1 MRAPHESPFRH
12 HRPELGDGIVNRARL
27 LSVLGQRFDRRLTVV
42 QASAGFGKTT
52 LLAQSMV
59 ENQLD
64 PYGADAWLALTER
77 DRQPDTL
84 LAGLAEAVGAVAP
97 VAAEATDLDELIE
110 ALWSEAPAEIAVIVD
125 DAHVLDGS
133 SAWELLARLSNS
145 MPTNVHLVFGT
156 RTPPPLPLRS
166 LQSQGDA
173 VIIDESQMAFDP
185 DELRAFASLRGLQP
199 GSETL
204 LPAWPAL
211 AALSSSVGPEAS
223 TDFVWESI
231 LHTIPDA
238 RREALAEMV
247 RFSQIDDELVH
258 AVVGGRW
265 TASSLVD
272 GLPLIEAIGADRR
285 FHDLWVTALSD
296 EVDPE
301 RWRASLEA
309 GADVLIARGESMRA
323 ARYLH
328 QAGATD
334 RVVDAAWEFAA
345 SSVSSGLSSP
355 DAAWFVDA
363 LPAEM
368 RHGSLG
374 QYLRLLA
381 LGATNNDNIRS
392 RMEDVTALALAE
404 GDLDMAAMSIWRSI
418 QFQADVDPTAVV
430 VGDELAEL
438 IEQGIPFAKATAGLI
453 ASHQAETRH
462 DIDAALAA
470 VSMFDEIEEDNRRAA
485 TDSRFLALGHPE
497 RVETN
502 LDAVLTEGA
511 TNPLTAQ
518 AIWQRG
524 EIDPDLA
531 WPIASELPARYG
543 SRQLPNVQIPLLGV
557 VTSVALAAGQVDA
570 ARDLAAMAL
579 RQSASA
585 APRLRLFAGV
595 AAALVTLADEGE
607 AAATAA
613 FAELRGEAPIEPWPA
628 WAYLSAVMPIRTLCP
643 DTAWLDDIGFGP
655 SLSTA
660 LAAARALLALREG
673 STAEAEALPWSS
685 IDLLR
690 VQVPAVMLV
699 ELACGAGRDRPEV
712 AAALASVAMSRHHL
726 RSLVDHPVA
735 VVAEAARHH
744 LAGEP
749 RRPAYDLEIRA
760 LGELGI
766 IRSDGG
772 PVSDRGRG
780 GRVQQLLGALIVSRS
795 VRRTDI
801 AAELWPD
808 LDAKPAAANLR
819 ITLASLLDLLE
830 PDRDPGSSWFIRTV
844 DGRLELNDEGLTVDV
859 HQLDHDLVAARE
871 AERNGLP
878 SVALEHFGSALER
891 YGGELLP
898 LVDLESVEHERRR
911 LQSTTYNAG
920 CRVGE
925 LLLAKAEPEQALS
938 ALFKASRIDPIAE
951 RARRIEI
958 RCHLAL
964 GSTSAARSTAARLQ
978 SVLAAEG
985 LAPDRETAI
994 VLERLGV

>member
-1 MRAPHESPFRH
+1 MSAFHESPFRL

-27 LSVLGQRFDRRLTVV
+27 LRVLGQRFDRRLTVV

-64 PYGADAWLALTER
+64 PYGSDAWLALTER
-77 DRQPDTL
+77 DRQPDNL
-84 LAGLAEAVGAVAP
+84 LTGLADAVAAIAP
-97 VAAEATDLDELIE
+97 VSADISDFDDLIE
-110 ALWSEAPAEIAVIVD
+110 ALWSAAPAEIAVIID
-125 DAHVLDGS
+125 DAHILDGS
-133 SAWELLARLSNS
+133 TAWDLLARLTSS
-145 MPTNVHLVFGT
+145 MPTNAHLVVGT
-156 RTPPPLPLRS
+156 RTVPPLPLRS
-166 LQSQGDA
+166 LQSRGDA

-185 DELRAFASLRGLQP
+185 DELRAFADLRGLQP
-199 GSETL
+199 GAESR

-211 AALSSSVGPEAS
+211 AALSSSIGPKAS

-238 RREALAEMV
+238 RRQALAEMV
-247 RFSQIDDELVH
+247 RFSQIDDDLVH

-285 FHDLWVTALSD
+285 FHDLWATALSD
-296 EVDPE
+296 EVEPQ

-334 RVVDAAWEFAA
+334 RVVQGARDFA
-345 SSVSSGLSSP
+345 SSSLSTGLSSP
-355 DAAWFVDA
+355 DAAWFADA
-363 LPAEM
+363 LPAER

-374 QYLRLLA
+374 QYLRLLG
-381 LGATNNDNIRS
+381 LGAINNDNIRS
-392 RMEDVTALALAE
+392 RMQDVTALALAE
-404 GDLDMAAMSIWRSI
+404 NDLHMAAMSIWRSI
-418 QFQADVDPTAVV
+418 QFQADVDPTTVV
-430 VGDELAEL
+430 VGDALEDL
-438 IEQGIPFAKATAGLI
+438 IEQGIPFARATAGLI

-470 VSMFDEIEEDNRRAA
+470 ISMFDELEDDNRQAA

-497 RVETN
+497 KVETN
-502 LDAVLTEGA
+502 LEAVLIEGA
-511 TNPLTAQ
+511 SNPLSAQ

-524 EIDPDLA
+524 EINPDLA

-557 VTSVALAAGQVDA
+557 VTSVALSAGQNEA
-570 ARDLAAMAL
+570 ARDLAQIAL
-579 RQSASA
+579 RQGASA
-585 APRLRLFAGV
+585 APRLSAFAGV

-607 AAATAA
+607 AAGAAA
-613 FAELRGEAPIEPWPA
+613 FTALLAEVPIEPWPA
-628 WAYLSAVMPIRTLCP
+628 WAYLSAVMPLRVMLP

-660 LAAARALLALREG
+660 LAAARALLALRNG
-673 STAEAEALPWSS
+673 DTAEAEALPWSE

-690 VQVPAVMLV
+690 VQVPPAMLV
-699 ELACGAGRDRPEV
+699 ELACAAGDGRPPV
-712 AAALASVAMSRHHL
+712 SAALMAVANARHHL
-726 RSLVDHPVA
+726 RNLVDHPVA
-735 VVAEAARHH
+735 VVAETARRQ

-749 RRPAYDLEIRA
+749 RRPPYDLEIHA
-760 LGELGI
+760 LGELAI

-772 PVSDRGRG
+772 QVPERGRG

-795 VRRTDI
+795 IRRTDL

-808 LDAKPAAANLR
+808 LETKPAAANLR

-830 PDRDPGSSWFIRTV
+830 PDRDPGSSWFIHTI

-859 HQLDHDLVAARE
+859 HQLDHDLSAARE
-871 AERNGLP
+871 AERSGLP
-878 SVALEHFGSALER
+878 SVALEHFQLALDT

-898 LVDLESVEHERRR
+898 MVDLDSVEHERRR

-925 LLLAKAEPEQALS
+925 LLLAKGEPEQALT
-938 ALFKASRIDPIAE
+938 ALFSASRIDPIAE
-951 RARRIEI
+951 RARRVEI

-964 GSTSAARSTAARLQ
+964 GSTSAARSTATRLRA
-978 SVLAAEG
+978 VLAVEG
-985 LAPDRETAI
+985 LEPDRETAI
-994 VLERLGV
+994 VFERLGV